1 MDGKNRSLIKICDGP
16 SQTFEGQFRIRMNCS
31 KIVQEGIFSNI
42 SLLEHP
48 NSLQQQI
55 SDPFSQL
62 PGCGMSVGHD
72 KNIPDLNFG
81 LEYSSQVK
89 CRNRPRFA
97 SARSRFH
104 QIHSGERHRE
114 DIQRWRRHQRI
125 TTRFAC
131 SGPRIREASCSN
143 SPSKISMPLSRKASW
158 L

>member
-1 MDGKNRSLIKICDGP
+1 MDLSIKLGSLCLNNPVIAASG
-16 SQTFEGQFRIRMNCS
+16 TFGY
-31 KIVQEGIFSNI
+31 
-42 SLLEHP
+42 
-48 NSLQQQI
+48 
-55 SDPFSQL
+55 
-62 PGCGMSVGHD
+62 
-72 KNIPDLNFG
+72 G

-89 CRNRPRFA
+89 CCNRPRFA
-97 SARSRFH
+97 SARRRFH